1 MNCTSC
7 GASIENTS
15 NKSSY
20 QCEYCSS
27 YNYDEKYIEAR
38 FANLNPT
45 KANEIFGI
53 AKVRFLSGRYDDAI
67 ELLTESLKENNDC
80 AEAWG
85 SLALCRVMTLT
96 TGNFDKNVSSIEL
109 CMSKI
114 KSLEVNDSEAYFIE
128 IHEKLLE
135 KTLDLSRVWI
145 SKSSKS
151 YRAYESTDPEKAKK
165 RAGMQILE
173 AVKMIDRA
181 HHVNNEFSG
190 TSVKASIY
198 TLFAIYNLEVMK
210 NDQRFEDFKLN
221 AQKVVQSALQK
232 NEESTNQLVTNL
244 GLTPKEVRGY
254 LKNIKTN
261 SKKSEVK
268 NGNLEVKSG
277 KGKKW
282 FYFLAFLALI
292 IYLNSD

>member
-53 AKVRFLSGRYDDAI
+53 AKVRFQSGRYDDAI

-114 KSLEVNDSEAYFIE
+114 KSLEVEDSEAYFIE

-135 KTLDLSRVWI
+135 KTLELSRVWI
-145 SKSSKS
+145 TKSSKS
-151 YRAYESTDPEKAKK
+151 YNAYISTDPEKAKT

-198 TLFAIYNLEVMK
+198 TLFAIYNIDAIK
-210 NDQRFEDFKLN
+210 NDPKFENFKMS
-221 AQKVVQSALQK
+221 AQKVVQSALLK
-232 NEESTNQLVTNL
+232 NEESTNQLINNI
-244 GLTPKEVRGY
+244 GLKPSQVRGY
-254 LKNIKTN
+254 LKKIKNDSKN
-261 SKKSEVK
+261 SGVESSSK
-268 NGNLEVKSG
+268 VKSSG
-277 KGKKW
+277 KKKW
-282 FYFLAFLALI
+282 FFILTFLILI
-292 IYLNSD
+292 IYLSRD

>member
-53 AKVRFLSGRYDDAI
+53 AKVRFQSGRYDDAI

-114 KSLEVNDSEAYFIE
+114 KSLEVEDSEAYFIE

-135 KTLDLSRVWI
+135 KTLELSRVWI
-145 SKSSKS
+145 TKSSKS
-151 YRAYESTDPEKAKK
+151 YNAYISTDPEKAKT

-198 TLFAIYNLEVMK
+198 TLFAIYNIDAIK
-210 NDQRFEDFKLN
+210 NDPKFENFKMS
-221 AQKVVQSALQK
+221 AQKVVQSALLK
-232 NEESTNQLVTNL
+232 NEESTNQLINNI
-244 GLTPKEVRGY
+244 GLKPSQVRGY
-254 LKNIKTN
+254 LKKIKNDSKN
-261 SKKSEVK
+261 S
-268 NGNLEVKSG
+268 GVKSSSKVKSSG
-277 KGKKW
+277 KKKW
-282 FYFLAFLALI
+282 FFILTFLILI
-292 IYLNSD
+292 IYLSRD